1 MSSLTPRLPV
11 SSLINFYLPW
21 SSPIPVEGPTTVPSS
36 EDDVKA
42 AYARLQSLVSLS
54 AESVLSSNL
63 LPEFSTWVTRRM
75 RSSVLSAEQKTCLG
89 VFSDPR
95 LYCNRRI
102 PGAVSF
108 AGDRG
113 GTETNCGGE
122 ESSDVGLDQASS
134 SS

>member
-1 MSSLTPRLPV
+1 MEQPDPL
-11 SSLINFYLPW
+11 
-21 SSPIPVEGPTTVPSS
+21 EGPTTVPSS

-63 LPEFSTWVTRRM
+63 LPEFSTLVTRRM

-95 LYCNRRI
+95 LYCKK
-102 PGAVSF
+102 VSR
-108 AGDRG
+108 AQSRLL
-113 GTETNCGGE
+113 EIE
-122 ESSDVGLDQASS
+122 EALRQTAEERKVQM
-134 SS
+134 